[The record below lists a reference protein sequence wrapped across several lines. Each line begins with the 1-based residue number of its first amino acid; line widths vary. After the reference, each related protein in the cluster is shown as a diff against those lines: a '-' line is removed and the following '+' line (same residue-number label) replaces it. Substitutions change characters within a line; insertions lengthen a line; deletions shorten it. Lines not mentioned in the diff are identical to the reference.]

1 MCCRNQVNKGMALLC
16 MSKPA
21 SDCVIET
28 QCDWGY
34 LLGMEEWKGAT
45 GNINEAVADEWTS
58 ISETK

>member
-1 MCCRNQVNKGMALLC
+1 MALLC